1 MGEEFSR
8 RRGRRGTRA
17 KRGDA
22 EYAEKKPIGR
32 SAFPADR
39 YGAVGG
45 YAALTGRDGVAYD
58 FAGAMAPRV
67 D

>member
-32 SAFPADR
+32 SAFPAD
-39 YGAVGG
+39 
-45 YAALTGRDGVAYD
+45 
-58 FAGAMAPRV
+58 
-67 D
+67 